1 MGDSET
7 LADFL
12 NWGVENY
19 PAYNMGLVMW
29 DHGGGC
35 IYGACSDEIADGD
48 QLYLKEI
55 DAALYDVYDNM
66 TDKFEF
72 IGFDACL
79 MSTVETAALLA
90 THADYMIASE
100 ESESGYGWDY
110 KAMGNFLAD
119 NPNSNGCELGK
130 KVCDSFYQSCEKYGF
145 ESSATMSVVDLSKI
159 DTLLNGFDV
168 YAQQLYQAISSDD
181 DFTNIAR
188 NIFSGDRFG
197 SSGRGGSC
205 FNLIDMEQLLS
216 SGNEYIEQSND
227 VRSALEDVVVYKVN
241 GSLHENAS
249 GLSIYYPLSINGSSE
264 LDIFNDICISP
275 YYLAFVNDALCKEL
289 QITANA
295 LEALL
300 KLYTNDYSGS
310 SYTSSY
316 HYSVSQNDIW
326 DAADTYDNHG
336 DSNLIEYQEEP
347 RLDSSGHY
355 SFSLTQDALQVTDH
369 VEANIYTWNEK
380 ESTLFEL
387 GYSGEVDS
395 DYTAGKFTDKFDGN
409 WFFLPDGQLLSA
421 YYIDST
427 NGVSTYSAPIILNG
441 EKSNIRFTYNSKNH
455 TVTLI
460 DTWSGTDA
468 YGNASRTTELKN
480 GDKITPVYHP
490 YSKYGTAKE
499 DYTGKEYIFTG
510 EKQLKYQKLDS
521 GEYWYSFDIYD
532 IYGNFKETDPIMFS
546 VKKNGLAF
554 SDETHIWKDATC
566 TEPKTCAICEATEGE
581 PAGHKWKEATCTE
594 PKTCTVCG
602 AMEGTPAEHV
612 WIEATLTTPKTC
624 EICGATEGEQLNISN
639 YSALDIMS
647 VTKNDFC
654 LATDD
659 AHHEDLGCDACY
671 GNPSTLSSSKLPGLI
686 VAFGDQ
692 NSSTPRHIHI
702 LSGKITSNTYVG
714 MTLQELYN
722 KLGTPNEWVYLAM
735 DGDIAAEYIISGVA
749 VQFYVDI
756 DGMEEQIFEYP
767 STNGDSIPGDAAVI
781 SNYAVPVR
789 EAKIYDPDL
798 ILF

>member
-1 MGDSET
+1 M
-7 LADFL
+7 
-12 NWGVENY
+12 
-19 PAYNMGLVMW
+19 
-29 DHGGGC
+29 
-35 IYGACSDEIADGD
+35 
-48 QLYLKEI
+48 
-55 DAALYDVYDNM
+55 
-66 TDKFEF
+66 
-72 IGFDACL
+72 
-79 MSTVETAALLA
+79 
-90 THADYMIASE
+90 
-100 ESESGYGWDY
+100 
-110 KAMGNFLAD
+110 
-119 NPNSNGCELGK
+119 
-130 KVCDSFYQSCEKYGF
+130 
-145 ESSATMSVVDLSKI
+145 
-159 DTLLNGFDV
+159 
-168 YAQQLYQAISSDD
+168 
-181 DFTNIAR
+181 
-188 NIFSGDRFG
+188 
-197 SSGRGGSC
+197 
-205 FNLIDMEQLLS
+205 
-216 SGNEYIEQSND
+216 
-227 VRSALEDVVVYKVN
+227 YKVN

-427 NGVSTYSAPIILNG
+427 NGVSTYTAPIILNG

-546 VKKNGLAF
+546 VKENGLAF

-566 TEPKTCAICEATEGE
+566 TEPKTCAICGATEGE

-602 AMEGTPAEHV
+602 ATEGTPTEHV

-624 EICGATEGEQLNISN
+624 EICGATEGERLNISN

-647 VTKNDFC
+647 ITKADFC
-654 LATDD
+654 QATDD
-659 AHHEDLGCDACY
+659 AHYKEDADVGCDACY
-671 GNPSTLSSSKLPGLI
+671 GNPSTLFSSKLPGLI

-702 LSGKITSNTYVG
+702 SNGKITSNTYVG

-722 KLGTPNEWVYLAM
+722 KLGTPDEWVYLAM

-756 DGMEEQIFEYP
+756 DGMEEQIFEYT
-767 STNGDSIPGDAAVI
+767 SRNGDSIPGNAAVI
-781 SNYAVPVR
+781 SNYDVPVR
-789 EAKIYDPDL
+789 EARIYDPDS